1 MNKKMS
7 HLTIVVNM
15 CTRVTEVTSHCV
27 IGRDRKGICV
37 EGCGII
43 WCQFLTKTETVFQ
56 R

>member
-7 HLTIVVNM
+7 YLTIVVNM

-27 IGRDRKGICV
+27 TERDRGICV